1 MSQTIGDV
9 HTLNKAIREKIAVCE
24 RFGLH
29 YWADHPEAGR
39 MWAVDD
45 SQQAHVIRWYRS
57 KGYAVL
63 QRTGTRQ
70 VRENIWPYRRIVKQ
84 ETTYDTGERI
94 AVAV

>member
-1 MSQTIGDV
+1 MTDSP
-9 HTLNKAIREKIAVCE
+9 HPKATREKIAVCE

-29 YWADHPEAGR
+29 YWADHPQPGR

-45 SQQAHVIRWYRS
+45 HQQAHVIRWYRS

-63 QRTGTRQ
+63 QQQGVDQPTTR
-70 VRENIWPYRRIVKQ
+70 
-84 ETTYDTGERI
+84 DMGEHI